1 MRALFAIPRRTDIQ
15 FHQFRRGLESFWR
28 RQDANANADTE
39 TSHADAGKHACLPHL
54 SIRSDALLALTSN
67 EIEPAQLHARVLA

>member
-1 MRALFAIPRRTDIQ
+1 MRTQ
-15 FHQFRRGLESFWR
+15 KHHM
-28 RQDANANADTE
+28 T
-39 TSHADAGKHACLPHL
+39 DAGKHACLPHL